1 MVRRASETA
10 YGVVRRFY
18 MDRDA
23 EYRAKAEEARRE
35 ADRSS
40 SEVERSA
47 WLRIEEGFLGL
58 LRKRPQSDD
67 DPKAK

>member
-1 MVRRASETA
+1 MN
-10 YGVVRRFY
+10 
-18 MDRDA
+18 RDA
-23 EYRAKAEEARRE
+23 EYRAKAEDARRE
-35 ADRSS
+35 ADRSTGD
-40 SEVERSA
+40 VERAA

>member
-1 MVRRASETA
+1 
-10 YGVVRRFY
+10 

-23 EYRAKAEEARRE
+23 EYRAKADEAQRQ
-35 ADRSS
+35 ADRSTGD
-40 SEVERSA
+40 VERAA
-47 WLRIEEGFLGL
+47 WLRIAEGFLGL